1 MTRLYITKTWGCIT
15 LLLLIRI
22 KNLET
27 MKNEIIE
34 IAAFTCMVLVLGT
47 QALLRGSWKVHGPLA
62 AKVKSDNKLQV

>member
-1 MTRLYITKTWGCIT
+1 
-15 LLLLIRI
+15 
-22 KNLET
+22 

-62 AKVKSDNKLQV
+62 AKVKSNYKCSPAHII